1 MLLMVSVQNLPEALQ
16 ALKGGADIV
25 DVKNLQEALV
35 GSAHPTVVKQVRDA
49 VPGSEHASV
58 TLGVVPNQSGT
69 VAMAAYTAGVLD
81 ATSVKVGFMK
91 SQYDEAVEILL
102 DAKKALEAFNTKLI
116 GSLFAD
122 NLLYDGLDAR
132 YMNQLAKAG
141 QCDGW
146 LIDTL
151 TKDGRNLFDFVP
163 EAELKDM
170 VMEGKEAGMSTALS
184 GHLKLDDLDELARV
198 NPDIVGVRGAVCSKG
213 DRNDGVY
220 WEAVDHFRQE
230 LRSRERGEIDVRDG
244 MSVVSANGAD
254 GWIVID
260 GNGKTCAGIISA
272 LSDQIAQDDQSFVEV
287 IIPDVLNTYDVI
299 VWAEKESHKILTRR
313 KDPSGAIRML
323 IQP

>member
-132 YMNQLAKAG
+132 YMNPAREGWPVRRLA
-141 QCDGW
+141 DRHIDEGW
-146 LIDTL
+146 
-151 TKDGRNLFDFVP
+151 P
-163 EAELKDM
+163 Q
-170 VMEGKEAGMSTALS
+170 
-184 GHLKLDDLDELARV
+184 
-198 NPDIVGVRGAVCSKG
+198 PVR
-213 DRNDGVY
+213 
-220 WEAVDHFRQE
+220 
-230 LRSRERGEIDVRDG
+230 L
-244 MSVVSANGAD
+244 
-254 GWIVID
+254 
-260 GNGKTCAGIISA
+260 CAGARTEGYGHGRQGSRHEHGPVRAPQAGRPGRIG
-272 LSDQIAQDDQSFVEV
+272 QGQS
-287 IIPDVLNTYDVI
+287 
-299 VWAEKESHKILTRR
+299 
-313 KDPSGAIRML
+313 
-323 IQP
+323 